1 MDESGELSDRETLK
15 ASDFEQQALNHSWL
29 MGESATDHNL
39 LPEIK
44 AYMAKARLKRGIE
57 MVKLANRIEALRMQ
71 EDDPENPDFPADSKG
86 AAKDAATA
94 NSSDPHREKKS
105 LSRIARGAIF
115 REVVLAKVREMKEQ
129 EQTLKVKEEAEKEAR
144 RRSFNGA

>member
-1 MDESGELSDRETLK
+1 MDESGEISDRETSN
-15 ASDFEQQALNHSWL
+15 ASNFEQQALNHSWL

-71 EDDPENPDFPADSKG
+71 EDDPENPDFPADSKD

-94 NSSDPHREKKS
+94 NSSDPPREKKS